1 MTLDPKSKA
10 FFALHRFG
18 LGPKAGTI
26 AAIEADPRAALLAE
40 LDEADSAP
48 AAGLLASGEAARQA
62 FQFNLKLR
70 EARRAARAQAA
81 DPAKTAGGTPNLSAQ
96 ADALPA
102 ATAQTRPAVSLPQQ
116 IYRQE
121 AHARID
127 AALNAEI
134 GFVER
139 LTWFWSNHFCVS
151 IAKRA
156 VLPLAGAYER
166 EAIRPHVLG
175 RFEDMLSA
183 AESHPAMLAYLDN
196 ARSIGP
202 DSSTGKASGKG
213 LNENLARE
221 ILELH
226 TLGVRSVYTQTD
238 VTNFAKVITGWTVIP
253 ARQEHGGEF
262 GFDPKMH
269 QPGAQTLI
277 GRSFPGDDIEQGR
290 AALAM
295 LAMQPETAKHVA
307 TQLVKH
313 FISDQPLPSLSQKLA
328 KRFMDT
334 DGDLRAVATELIEAP
349 ESWEVSKRKVK
360 RPEEWIVS
368 ALRATGAMQPDTVSL
383 LQAQRLLGQPLW
395 GPVAPS
401 GFSDDDAVWLDGI
414 AQRLDIANQMAR
426 QAAGKVDPDTIT
438 EVALGPLASEDTRRA
453 IRRAESRPQALTVL
467 LMAPEFQ
474 RR

>member
-1 MTLDPKSKA
+1 VTQA
-10 FFALHRFG
+10 F
-18 LGPKAGTI
+18 
-26 AAIEADPRAALLAE
+26 EADPRAALLAE
-40 LDEADSAP
+40 LDRTKTAP
-48 AAGLLASGEAARQA
+48 TTGLLASGEAAREA

-81 DPAKTAGGTPNLSAQ
+81 EIAKAAGGAANSSAQ
-96 ADALPA
+96 ANAVPAVNAA
-102 ATAQTRPAVSLPQQ
+102 ATTQTTPTVSLPQQ

-121 AHARID
+121 AQARID

-139 LTWFWSNHFCVS
+139 LTWFWSNYFCVS
-151 IAKRA
+151 VAKRA

-175 RFEDMLSA
+175 RFEDMLFA
-183 AESHPAMLAYLDN
+183 AENHPAMLAYLDN

-202 DSSTGKASGKG
+202 DSSAGKASGKG

-262 GFDPKMH
+262 SFDPKMH

-277 GRSFPGDDIEQGR
+277 GRSFPDDDIEQGR
-290 AALAM
+290 AVLAM
-295 LAMQPETAKHVA
+295 LATQPETAKHVA
-307 TQLVKH
+307 TKFVKH
-313 FISDQPLPSLSQKLA
+313 FVSDQPLPSLSDKLA

-334 DGDLRAVATELIEAP
+334 DGDLRA
-349 ESWEVSKRKVK
+349 
-360 RPEEWIVS
+360 
-368 ALRATGAMQPDTVSL
+368 G
-383 LQAQRLLGQPLW
+383 
-395 GPVAPS
+395 
-401 GFSDDDAVWLDGI
+401 
-414 AQRLDIANQMAR
+414 N
-426 QAAGKVDPDTIT
+426 
-438 EVALGPLASEDTRRA
+438 
-453 IRRAESRPQALTVL
+453 
-467 LMAPEFQ
+467 
-474 RR
+474 